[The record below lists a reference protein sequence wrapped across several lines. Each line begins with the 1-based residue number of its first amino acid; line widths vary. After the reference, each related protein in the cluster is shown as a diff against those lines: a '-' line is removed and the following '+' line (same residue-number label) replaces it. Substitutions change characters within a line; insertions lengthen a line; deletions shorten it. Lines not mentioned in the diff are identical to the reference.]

1 MLPRDGVNE
10 HFIAEPAT
18 GVSVRRLPLL
28 FARIEITVG
37 AAVGSLPGIESAT
50 AV

>member
-1 MLPRDGVNE
+1 MLRPGVNE
-10 HFIAEPAT
+10 HFIAEPPT
-18 GVSVRRLPLL
+18 GVSVRRLPL
-28 FARIEITVG
+28 FCPRIEITVG

>member
-18 GVSVRRLPLL
+18 GVNVRRLPLL
-28 FARIEITVG
+28 FPRIEITVG
-37 AAVGSLPGIESAT
+37 AAVGSLPGRESAT